1 LLRRRKARKIK
12 RFFALPKKNDLRTK
26 KLLTYVIQS
35 ITLVI
40 LTGPSPKVSRQAA
53 WLPARKKPVG
63 GITMKS
69 VKRFLKE
76 EDGVTSLEYGL
87 IAAAICTA
95 IVAVMGTLG
104 TNLKGIFTTIAAALV
119 PA

>member
-1 LLRRRKARKIK
+1 
-12 RFFALPKKNDLRTK
+12 
-26 KLLTYVIQS
+26 
-35 ITLVI
+35 
-40 LTGPSPKVSRQAA
+40 
-53 WLPARKKPVG
+53 
-63 GITMKS
+63 MKS

-76 EDGVTSLEYGL
+76 EDCVTSLDYGL